1 MSQFDFIT
9 QPGAMNAASDEATVN
24 LDYKNIN
31 VLLDI
36 VVTRNSSDLHL
47 QANKPPM
54 LRLDGALVPIAGTP
68 NLSKQECGD
77 LVLSMMKPEQKE
89 RFIENKELDFSY
101 ALSDR
106 ARFRVNAFFERSN
119 MAAALRLIPTTIPT
133 LESLSLPKIMRNFT
147 ELSQGLVLITGP
159 TGSGKSTSLA
169 SLIDIINTE
178 KSVHIVT
185 VEDPIEYQH
194 NHKSSVIVQRE
205 IQTDTDSFANALKSA
220 LREDIDVVLVG
231 EMRDLETI
239 STALTIAETGHLVFA
254 TLHTN
259 SAAQTIDRIID
270 VFPPSQQQQIRI
282 QLSSVLQGI
291 VAQRLIPKIGG
302 GRMAVCEVLVVN
314 GATRNLIRE
323 AKTFQIDSIIQTGG
337 AAGMQGFDRTLA
349 SIVKQGLIS
358 YDTAKGY
365 AINLGEFERAIKG

>member
-9 QPGAMNAASDEATVN
+9 KPGAMNVDSDQKTD
-24 LDYKNIN
+24 LIDYKNIN

-47 QANKPPM
+47 QVDKPPM

-68 NLSKQECGD
+68 NLSKQECSD
-77 LVLSMMKPEQKE
+77 LILSMLRPEQKE
-89 RFIENKELDFSY
+89 RFLENKELDFSY
-101 ALSDR
+101 ALLDK
-106 ARFRVNAFFERSN
+106 ARFRVNAFFERGN

-133 LESLSLPKIMRNFT
+133 LDSLGLPKVMRSFT
-147 ELSQGLVLITGP
+147 ELSQGLVLVTGP

-169 SLIDIINTE
+169 ALIDIINSE
-178 KSVHIVT
+178 KNIHIVT

-194 NHKSSVIVQRE
+194 KHKSSVIVQRE

-323 AKTFQIDSIIQTGG
+323 AKTFQIDSVIQTGA

-349 SIVKQGLIS
+349 AIVKQGIIS
-358 YDTAKGY
+358 YDVAKGY
-365 AINLGEFERAIKG
+365 AINLSEFERAIKG